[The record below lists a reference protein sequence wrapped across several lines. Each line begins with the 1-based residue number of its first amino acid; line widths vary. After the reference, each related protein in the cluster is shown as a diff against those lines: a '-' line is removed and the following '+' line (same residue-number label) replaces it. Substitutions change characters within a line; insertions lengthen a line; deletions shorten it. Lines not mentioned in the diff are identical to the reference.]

1 MEAHLRAPRVRS
13 SNVCGQRQR
22 VVARAA
28 ASAYAVRRLTPPV
41 VDLGTYTPPE
51 PGLVG
56 NGETIVLEPASA
68 AGSSFAREW
77 VVVRIS
83 FHHRLVRG
91 RYERDVTRLHV
102 KEQSRWLLEKHLDSL
117 L

>member
-1 MEAHLRAPRVRS
+1 M
-13 SNVCGQRQR
+13 
-22 VVARAA
+22 
-28 ASAYAVRRLTPPV
+28 TPPV
-41 VDLGTYTPPE
+41 VDLGTYTPPATSS
-51 PGLVG
+51 GLVG
-56 NGETIVLEPASA
+56 NGETITLPGEAERERGGVAQDAAQELAS
-68 AGSSFAREW
+68 SRDY

-102 KEQSRWLLEKHLDSL
+102 KEQSRWLLERHLEGL